1 MKRKVIASVIGAAA
15 LVGLAASSYGQG
27 QVFFN
32 TYASTGYFPVTY
44 GAQAQTALN
53 VGQYSAGPNVDVELG
68 YFLGTSSDASQ
79 FTLIPSTIEAL
90 GTDSQAVNGT
100 GPSATGYIEG
110 GTIATISSYTSGP
123 ISFEILAWVASGNG
137 AGAGAGAGS
146 FAGSQ
151 YSDFNN
157 IFTWTEPSIATG
169 QSAAGYFQALNGN
182 AVLNPVPEPSTLAL
196 AGLGGLASLMAFRRK
211 KA

>member
-15 LVGLAASSYGQG
+15 LVGLSASSYGQG

-32 TYASTGYFPVTY
+32 TYASTGYYPVTY
-44 GAQAQTALN
+44 GAQAQTALST
-53 VGQYSAGPNVDVELG
+53 GQYSAGPNVDVELG

-79 FTLIPSTIEAL
+79 FTLIPATIEAL
-90 GTDSQAVNGT
+90 GTDPQAVNGT

-137 AGAGAGAGS
+137 AGDGS
-146 FAGSQ
+146 FTGSR
-151 YSDFNN
+151 YSDVNN
-157 IFTWTEPSIATG
+157 IFTWTESSIATG

-182 AVLNPVPEPSTLAL
+182 AVLNPVPEPTTLAL